1 MPKITILRSFKR
13 YREDELNI
21 KTSAIIQ
28 SLTGNPYFPT
38 PQPSLEEINQSR
50 IAFLDALVASKTGSK
65 QATLYKKE
73 CRSILEK
80 QLELLGLYVNMN
92 CFDNEVIAQ
101 SSGFDVKKKGK
112 PVGILAKPSNLT
124 AVNGPVKGT
133 LIANIDRIHRAKSYI
148 YLITTSPLTET
159 SIWET
164 HVSSRKKI
172 EIENLQS
179 GTEYAIKVA
188 AVGKEPI
195 LVYSDVVFSYVL

>member
-13 YREDELNI
+13 YKENELNV
-21 KTSAIIQ
+21 KTSAIIR
-28 SLTGNPYFPT
+28 SLSENPHFPN

-50 IAFLDALVASKTGSK
+50 MAFVDALVASKTGSK
-65 QATLYKKE
+65 QATLHKKD

-92 CFDNEVIAQ
+92 CLDNEVIAK
-101 SSGFDVKKKGK
+101 SSGFEIKKKGK
-112 PVGILAKPSNLT
+112 PVGILAKPSNLIV
-124 AVNGPVKGT
+124 VNGPVKGT
-133 LIANIDRIHRAKSYI
+133 LIANIDRINRAKSYI
-148 YLITTSPLTET
+148 YQITTAPVTET

-164 HVSSRKKI
+164 HIISRKKI
-172 EIENLQS
+172 IFENLVS

>member
-21 KTSAIIQ
+21 KTSVIIQ
-28 SLTGNPYFPT
+28 CLTGNSHFPT
-38 PQPSLEEINQSR
+38 PQPSLAEINQSR
-50 IAFLDALVASKTGSK
+50 MAFLDALVASKTGDK
-65 QATLYKKE
+65 QATLHKKE

-92 CFDNEVIAQ
+92 CLDNEVIAK
-101 SSGFDVKKKGK
+101 SSGFEIKKKGK
-112 PVGILAKPSNLT
+112 PVGILAKPSNLRV
-124 AVNGPVKGT
+124 VNGPVKGT
-133 LIANIDRIHRAKSYI
+133 LIANTDKINRAKSYI
-148 YLITTSPLTET
+148 YQITTAPLTET

-164 HVSSRKKI
+164 HVSSRKKMVF
-172 EIENLQS
+172 ENLPS